1 MQFVNDVLD
10 GGGRRPDGVVGVAV
24 ELRIGIASLLVVLFL
39 VFFGR
44 LGLFCCFFFSIKE
57 KRKERR
63 RYRVS
68 GRTKETSLLLLSSSS
83 FLLSTGGSRRGRF
96 LGEETGTRMSSG
108 IKRAGSTQLP

>member
-1 MQFVNDVLD
+1 MQLVNDVLD

-44 LGLFCCFFFSIKE
+44 LGLFCLFFLIKE